1 MAKKKSKAPQSKNQ
15 KSAQK
20 QVSIAEVSAPTSQTE
35 LSKRAEIIGLLPL
48 IGATIV
54 LLIVVFVFVLG
65 RMQNM
70 PISQDTVTSTSSSV
84 SSLGSIASPIQSTA
98 SSSSTVSAQSTG
110 TTSEGRISEGNAGST
125 TSATYSFIAGRGES
139 VSKLAR
145 KAINQYLEERGVT
158 MSRAQRLFMEV
169 NLTNANNPV
178 HMEIGEGRTFSVSQ
192 ISSLYDQ
199 ALNLSS
205 SSLRAWERQAASVS
219 FR

>member
-15 KSAQK
+15 KPAQK
-20 QVSIAEVSAPTSQTE
+20 SVSIVEVSAPTSQTE
-35 LSKRAEIIGLLPL
+35 SNKRAEIIGLLPL
-48 IGATIV
+48 IGAALV
-54 LLIVVFVFVLG
+54 LLIVVLAFVLG

-70 PISQDTVTSTSSSV
+70 PLPQSTSTSSSS
-84 SSLGSIASPIQSTA
+84 SSLSSIASPIQSSE
-98 SSSSTVSAQSTG
+98 SSASTVSAQSTG
-110 TTSEGRISEGNAGST
+110 ATSEGRISEGSAGST
-125 TSATYSFIAGRGES
+125 TAATYSFTASKGES

-145 KAINQYLEERGVT
+145 KAINQYLDERSVSL
-158 MSRAQRLFMEV
+158 SRAQRLFMEV

-178 HMEIGEGRTFSVSQ
+178 HMEIGEGRTFSVAQ

-205 SSLRAWERQAASVS
+205 GSLRAWERQAASVS